1 MINMERT
8 LMAPGF
14 DNTEADQKRALATWS
29 HPTGFEKLDTIHTSE
44 EALNDM
50 VAMFETMEDRGIDLL
65 EKPALP
71 EFTLSAREP
80 APLRNPRSVLVRY
93 KRSAMRDAV
102 TIPVGDD
109 CTQVTKPVIDAYVS
123 FNKTDA
129 IDIVMTLYAVRIRI
143 GEKTMTAT
151 GQEVHWINRD
161 TVEGCIAAND
171 KYDPELFEVYRGIK
185 MSYLAIQRALKHRP
199 TVFYTSTGKKQ
210 AHSENGEYIPQK
222 HADRAVRMI
231 CINDRE
237 LRRYTEP
244 IRHMNCPCWGVIGH
258 MRRYKSGKEV
268 WIKPYRKGKER
279 NNPEAYQA
287 KQYLMED

>member
-14 DNTEADQKRALATWS
+14 DNTEADQKRGLATWS
-29 HPTGFEKLDTIHTSE
+29 HPSGFEKLDTIHTSE

-80 APLRNPRSVLVRY
+80 APLRSPRSVLVRF
-93 KRSAMRDAV
+93 KRSAMRDTV

-109 CTQVTKPVIDAYVS
+109 CTQITKPVIDAYLS
-123 FNKTDA
+123 FDKTDA
-129 IDIVMTLYAVRIRI
+129 IDAVLTLYAVRIRL
-143 GEKTMTAT
+143 GKESMSAT
-151 GQEVHWINRD
+151 GQDVHWINPD
-161 TVEGCIAAND
+161 TVEGCMIAEDRYN
-171 KYDPELFEVYRGIK
+171 PELLEIFRGIK

-199 TVFYTSTGKKQ
+199 TVFYTSTGRKQ
-210 AHSENGEYIPQK
+210 MCGNSGEYIPKK
-222 HADRAVRMI
+222 HVERSVRMI
-231 CINDRE
+231 RVDDEE
-237 LRRYTEP
+237 LRRYAAP

-258 MRRYKSGKEV
+258 MRHYKSGKEV

-279 NNPEAYQA
+279 NNPTAYQA
-287 KQYLMED
+287 KEYLMED

>member
-14 DNTEADQKRALATWS
+14 DNTEADQKRGLATWS
-29 HPTGFEKLDTIHTSE
+29 HPSGFEKLDTIHTSE

-80 APLRNPRSVLVRY
+80 APLRSPRSVLVRF

-102 TIPVGDD
+102 TVPVGDD
-109 CTQVTKPVIDAYVS
+109 CTQITKPVIDAYLS
-123 FNKTDA
+123 FDKTDA
-129 IDIVMTLYAVRIRI
+129 IDAVLTLYAVRIRL
-143 GEKTMTAT
+143 GKESMTAT
-151 GQEVHWINRD
+151 GQDVHWINPD
-161 TVEGCIAAND
+161 TVEGCMIAEDRYN
-171 KYDPELFEVYRGIK
+171 PELLEIFRGIK

-210 AHSENGEYIPQK
+210 MCGNSGEYIPKK
-222 HADRAVRMI
+222 HVERSVRMI
-231 CINDRE
+231 RVDAEE
-237 LRRYTEP
+237 LRKYAAP
-244 IRHMNCPCWGVIGH
+244 LQHMNCPCWGVIGH
-258 MRRYKSGKEV
+258 IRHYKSGREV
-268 WIKPYRKGKER
+268 WIKPYRKGRQR

-287 KQYLMED
+287 KEYLMED